1 MLGQRVITAIVM
13 LIVLYAG
20 TAWLSP
26 AAYAGFLSLIML
38 PALLEWAEFIGLQR
52 KRDKMLWLLLV
63 TTVLIP
69 ILIMLVLPGGVPSST
84 GVAIVSAVAML
95 YWFVVFWLIRDYPQG
110 QQRWD
115 SPWKIGVMGVI
126 SLLPTWVGL
135 FYLKILDPSGLLVFC
150 LIGMVSIVDIGAYF
164 SGRAWGK
171 AKLAPTLSPKKSW
184 AGFWG
189 GLASCAALTSAIL
202 AWVHISI
209 QPLSVDLWILLLVA
223 AMLLAVFS
231 VVGDLFESMLKRH
244 RGMKDSGRLLPGH
257 GGFLDRIDSLMAA
270 TPVFVLALV
279 ILSQVLTVI

>member
-1 MLGQRVITAIVM
+1 MLRQRVVTAIVM
-13 LIVLYAG
+13 LIVLYTG

-38 PALLEWAEFIGLQR
+38 PALLEWAELMGLQR

-63 TTVLIP
+63 TTVLVP
-69 ILIMLVLPGGVPSST
+69 VLIVLVLPGGVPST
-84 GVAIVSAVAML
+84 AGVAAVSAIAML
-95 YWFVVFWLIRDYPQG
+95 FWFIVFWMIRDYPGG
-110 QQRWD
+110 QQHWQAT
-115 SPWKIGVMGVI
+115 WKIGVMGVLA
-126 SLLPTWVGL
+126 LLPTWIGL
-135 FYLKILDPSGLLVFC
+135 FYLKIIDPSGLLVFF

-164 SGRAWGK
+164 SGRAWGNT
-171 AKLAPTLSPKKSW
+171 KLAPTLSPKKSW

-189 GLASCAALTSAIL
+189 GLSSCAALTTAVLVWIHL
-202 AWVHISI
+202 NI
-209 QPLSVDLWILLLVA
+209 QPLSIDMWVLLLVA

-231 VVGDLFESMLKRH
+231 VIGDLFESMLKRH

-279 ILSQVLTVI
+279 ILKV

>member
-1 MLGQRVITAIVM
+1 MTEVLRQRVLTAIVM

-38 PALLEWAEFIGLQR
+38 PALLEWAELMGLQR

-69 ILIMLVLPGGVPSST
+69 VLIVLVLPGGVPST
-84 GVAIVSAVAML
+84 VGVATVSSIAML
-95 YWFVVFWLIRDYPQG
+95 FWFVVFWIIRDYPGG
-110 QQRWD
+110 QQRWQAT
-115 SPWKIGVMGVI
+115 WKIGIMGLLA
-126 SLLPTWVGL
+126 LLPTWIGL
-135 FYLKILDPSGLLVFC
+135 FYLKILDPSGLLVFF

-164 SGRAWGK
+164 SGRAWGN

-189 GLASCAALTSAIL
+189 GLASCAALTSAVL
-202 AWVHISI
+202 AWIHLNL
-209 QPLSVDLWILLLVA
+209 QPLSVDMWVLLLVA

-231 VVGDLFESMLKRH
+231 VIGDLFESMLKRH

-270 TPVFVLALV
+270 TPVYVLALV
-279 ILSQVLTVI
+279 ILKV

>member
-1 MLGQRVITAIVM
+1 VLRQRVVTAIVM
-13 LIVLYAG
+13 LIVLYTG

-38 PALLEWAEFIGLQR
+38 PALLEWAELMGLQR

-63 TTVLIP
+63 TTVLVP
-69 ILIMLVLPGGVPSST
+69 VLIVLVLPGGVPST
-84 GVAIVSAVAML
+84 AGVAAVSAIAML
-95 YWFVVFWLIRDYPQG
+95 FWFIVFWMIRDYPGG
-110 QQRWD
+110 QQHWQAT
-115 SPWKIGVMGVI
+115 WKIGVMGVLA
-126 SLLPTWVGL
+126 LLPTWIGL
-135 FYLKILDPSGLLVFC
+135 FYLKIIDPSGLLVFF

-164 SGRAWGK
+164 SGRAWGNT
-171 AKLAPTLSPKKSW
+171 KLAPTLSPKKSW

-189 GLASCAALTSAIL
+189 GLASCAALTSAVLVWIHL
-202 AWVHISI
+202 NI
-209 QPLSVDLWILLLVA
+209 QPLSIDMWVLLLVA

-231 VVGDLFESMLKRH
+231 VIGDLFESMLKRH

-279 ILSQVLTVI
+279 ILKV